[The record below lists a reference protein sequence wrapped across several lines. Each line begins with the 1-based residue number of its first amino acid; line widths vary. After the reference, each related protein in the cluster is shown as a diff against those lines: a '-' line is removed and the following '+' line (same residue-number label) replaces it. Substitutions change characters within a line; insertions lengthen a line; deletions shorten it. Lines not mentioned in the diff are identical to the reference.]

1 MHQTRTLYVMI
12 SRTATRM
19 AKFIRHCSGYPYN
32 HVSLTLDPNFRTWYS
47 FARYHK
53 DAPFYSGFIREPV
66 ERFLDDGH
74 DVDVRIFSI
83 EIPEEQAQRIE
94 QLFLHAGQPEN
105 RLMYNYFDAAA
116 SVLGLKIAIAG
127 AYTCLS
133 FTCAILGRQY
143 RRIADLD
150 TALED
155 GLYYDGKLHALV
167 ADNGRR
173 SDPYFRPIGLVTGS
187 AKSLRQFSIV
197 AYRFLRHRF
206 GDLVEQKLNSAAM

>member
-1 MHQTRTLYVMI
+1 MYRTRTLYVMI
-12 SRTATRM
+12 SRTSTHM
-19 AKFIRHCSGYPYN
+19 AKFIRKCSRYPYN

-66 ERFLDDGH
+66 ERFFAGG
-74 DVDVRIFSI
+74 DVEVRIFCV
-83 EIPEEQAQRIE
+83 EISEEHAQRIE
-94 QLFLHAGQPEN
+94 QLFQHAGNPES

-133 FTCAILGRQY
+133 FTCAVLGRQY

-150 TALED
+150 KALKQ
-155 GLYYDGKLHALV
+155 GLLYEGTLQALV
-167 ADNGRR
+167 PDNGQRT
-173 SDPYFRPIGLVTGS
+173 DPYFRSIGLVSGS
-187 AKSLRQFSIV
+187 AKSLHQLSIV
-197 AYRFLRHRF
+197 TYRFMRHRF
-206 GDLVEQKLNSAAM
+206 GDLIEQNLNSAAS

>member
-1 MHQTRTLYVMI
+1 MRQTRPLYVMI
-12 SRTATRM
+12 SRTSTHM
-19 AKFIRHCSGYPYN
+19 AKFIRKCSRYPYN
-32 HVSLTLDPNFRTWYS
+32 HVSLTLDPDFRTWYS

-66 ERFLDDGH
+66 ERFFAQGD
-74 DVDVRIFSI
+74 DVDVRIFCI
-83 EIPEEQAQRIE
+83 EIPEEQALRIE
-94 QLFLHAGQPEN
+94 QLFLHAGQPET

-150 TALED
+150 TALEH
-155 GLYYDGKLHALV
+155 GLYYHGKLQALV
-167 ADNGRR
+167 ADNGHRT
-173 SDPYFRPIGLVTGS
+173 DPYFHPIGLVTGS
-187 AKSLRQFSIV
+187 AKSLHQFSIV
-197 AYRFLRHRF
+197 TYRFVRHRF
-206 GDLVEQKLNSAAM
+206 GDLVEQKLNSAAL

>member
-12 SRTATRM
+12 SRTSTQM
-19 AKFIRHCSGYPYN
+19 AKFIRKCSRYPYN
-32 HVSLTLDPNFRTWYS
+32 HVSLTLDPTFRTWYS

-66 ERFLDDGH
+66 ERFLADGS
-74 DVDVRIFSI
+74 DVEVRIFCV
-83 EIPEEQAQRIE
+83 EIPIDHAERIE
-94 QLFLHAGQPEN
+94 QLFLHAGKPES

-150 TALED
+150 AALHH
-155 GLYYDGKLHALV
+155 GLFYDGKLQTLV
-167 ADNGRR
+167 PDNGHRT
-173 SDPYFRPIGLVTGS
+173 DPYFQSIGLVNGS
-187 AKSLRQFSIV
+187 AKSLQQFSIV
-197 AYRFLRHRF
+197 TYRFMRHRF
-206 GDLVEQKLNSAAM
+206 GDLVEQKLNSAAS

>member
-1 MHQTRTLYVMI
+1 MRPTRPLYVMI
-12 SRTATRM
+12 SRTATHM
-19 AKFIRHCSGYPYN
+19 AKFIRKCSRYPYN

-66 ERFLDDGH
+66 ERILAEG
-74 DVDVRIFSI
+74 DVDVRIFCL
-83 EIPEEQAQRIE
+83 EIPEEHARRIE
-94 QLFLHAGQPEN
+94 QLFSQAGQPET

-127 AYTCLS
+127 SYTCLS

-150 TALED
+150 TALAT
-155 GLYYDGKLHALV
+155 GLIYHGSLQALV
-167 ADNGRR
+167 PDNGHR
-173 SDPYFRPIGLVTGS
+173 SDPYFRPIGWVAGS
-187 AKSLRQFSIV
+187 AKSLRQLSIV
-197 AYRFLRHRF
+197 SYRFVRHRF
-206 GDLVEQKLNSAAM
+206 GDLVEQKLNGTAS